1 MKNKKTKL
9 LIGLLSMSVICMAGK
24 SVNANRINSNDPVQ
38 RAQYYKVYYQNNRER
53 ILPKQK
59 KYNQE
64 LQEEIK
70 EYHAEYNQE
79 HQEEIKEYYQEHK
92 EEKKAQQKVYLAKK
106 KAENELKLKTFD
118 PNTSKAYNLFK
129 EDLKMGKKEL
139 VNFASRMY
147 DQFSKQTSLTKLG
160 REQKRNMKL
169 LYLWFDENWD
179 SAENFIKIN
188 LLNFRAEYKANK
200 NKIAVNR

>member
-24 SVNANRINSNDPVQ
+24 SVNANRINWNDPVQ
-38 RAQYYKVYYQNNRER
+38 KAQYHKEYYQNNRER
-53 ILPKQK
+53 ILQSYQDNKEELKVKQ
-59 KYNQE
+59 
-64 LQEEIK
+64 
-70 EYHAEYNQE
+70 A
-79 HQEEIKEYYQEHK
+79 EYYQEHK
-92 EEKKAQQKVYLAKK
+92 EELKVKHAEYRVNK
-106 KAENELKLKTFD
+106 KAENELKLKMFD
-118 PNTSKAYNLFK
+118 PNKSKAYNLFK
-129 EDLKMGKKEL
+129 EDLEMKGKEL
-139 VNFASRMY
+139 VNFASCMY
-147 DQFSKQTSLTKLG
+147 DQISKQTSLTKLG

>member
-24 SVNANRINSNDPVQ
+24 SVNANRINSNDPVKK
-38 RAQYYKVYYQNNRER
+38 AQYDKAYYQKNRGL

-59 KYNQE
+59 
-64 LQEEIK
+64 
-70 EYHAEYNQE
+70 
-79 HQEEIKEYYQEHK
+79 
-92 EEKKAQQKVYLAKK
+92 VYLANKK
-106 KAENELKLKTFD
+106 VENELKLKMFD
-118 PNTSKAYNLFK
+118 PNKSKAYNLFK

-169 LYLWFDENWD
+169 LYLWFDENWHIVQPYLYQP
-179 SAENFIKIN
+179 NFIKG
-188 LLNFRAEYKANK
+188 EQK
-200 NKIAVNR
+200 

>member
-59 KYNQE
+59 K
-64 LQEEIK
+64 
-70 EYHAEYNQE
+70 YNQE

-169 LYLWFDENWD
+169 LYLWFDENWHIVQPYLYQP
-179 SAENFIKIN
+179 NFIKG
-188 LLNFRAEYKANK
+188 EQK
-200 NKIAVNR
+200 

>member
-38 RAQYYKVYYQNNRER
+38 KAQYHKEYYQNNRER
-53 ILPKQK
+53 ILQSYQDNKEELKVKQ
-59 KYNQE
+59 
-64 LQEEIK
+64 
-70 EYHAEYNQE
+70 A
-79 HQEEIKEYYQEHK
+79 EYYQEHK
-92 EEKKAQQKVYLAKK
+92 EELKVKHAEYRANK
-106 KAENELKLKTFD
+106 KAENELKLKMFD
-118 PNTSKAYNLFK
+118 PNKSKAYNLFK
-129 EDLKMGKKEL
+129 EDLEMKGKEL
-139 VNFASRMY
+139 VNFASCMY
-147 DQFSKQTSLTKLG
+147 DQISKQTSLTKLG

-179 SAENFIKIN
+179 SAENFIKRN
-188 LLNFRAEYKANK
+188 LLNFRAEYHA